1 MTKRSFVLRIAST
14 DRPGIVT
21 SFSGALS
28 KSGGNITEA
37 QQFNDSVSKRFFAR
51 VVFDLDSAASVS
63 GAMETV
69 SN

>member
-1 MTKRSFVLRIAST
+1 M
-14 DRPGIVT
+14 T

-37 QQFNDSVSKRFFAR
+37 QQFNDSVSERFFAR